1 MVILSIGVILGFIL
15 GAVFEAQHT
24 RIGRALSTFFFG
36 SAVFLIGII
45 LFMSMGDLG
54 ASLINL
60 K

>member
-1 MVILSIGVILGFIL
+1 MVALSIGVIICFIL

-24 RIGRALSTFFFG
+24 KVSSVLSAFFFG
-36 SAVFLIGII
+36 GAVFLIGII
-45 LFMSMGDLG
+45 LLMSMGDLG